1 MALMTQRSES
11 DGSAGSPP
19 PRRRRLRL
27 RLKIGA
33 ILIALVMLG
42 SFFDYLGR
50 VRQAI
55 FPGLRIPK
63 SYLTSGQTKVAGG
76 STQW

>member
-1 MALMTQRSES
+1 MTQRSES

-27 RLKIGA
+27 KIGA
-33 ILIALVMLG
+33 ILIALVVLG

-55 FPGLRIPK
+55 LPWTYPEIIPDLQAKLRWRAAAR
-63 SYLTSGQTKVAGG
+63 SGD
-76 STQW
+76 

>member
-1 MALMTQRSES
+1 
-11 DGSAGSPP
+11 
-19 PRRRRLRL
+19 
-27 RLKIGA
+27 
-33 ILIALVMLG
+33 MLG

-63 SYLTSGQTKVAGG
+63 SYLTFRPN
-76 STQW
+76 